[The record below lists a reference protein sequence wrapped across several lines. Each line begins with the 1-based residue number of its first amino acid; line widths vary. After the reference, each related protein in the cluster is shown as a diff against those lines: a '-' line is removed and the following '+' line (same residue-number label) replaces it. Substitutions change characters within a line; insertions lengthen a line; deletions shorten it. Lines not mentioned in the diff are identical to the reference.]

1 MARLDLTKIRFLII
15 DDFANYR
22 SMLRSILTSCGAQ
35 QIEDA
40 RDAKEALQKMTYNR
54 FDVILCDYNLGDG
67 QNGQQLLE
75 EIMYRHLIP
84 YGTIYIMITA
94 ENTQSMVMAAVEYRP
109 DGYLNKP
116 FPKDLLL
123 KRLNMLVEKKSIM
136 KDIYKAYNNKEYL
149 RALSIA
155 DKKMALHS
163 KQALDIGKLKGEIA
177 LTAGELDLALQIYD
191 KALTVRDFQWA
202 KVGKAK
208 VLIKLRELD
217 QAQSLLQEVIA
228 ENKNYIEAYDLLAGI
243 LEQQGKTK
251 EVQSVLSSASSI
263 SPNTIAR
270 QQHLAQ
276 IAIQNDDFKTAEKSL
291 KRAVTQ
297 GKNSYFGSVNDNMN
311 LVKLYVENGKGKQA
325 VQTLSLAKNIYK
337 KDKAAMLHTQFVES
351 MIQNKLG
358 NEDKARDLFQKAIA
372 NIHGPL
378 AELPSGLQKDLL
390 TTTEDLGE
398 TELAEALKDDINNK
412 NVQDNNSI
420 EEMTKKYHYLL
431 QNGKGMR
438 LYNNSRLS
446 EAIDVFEDAAKNLPE
461 RISVNMNAA
470 QALLFY
476 IKTRGKNDTLL
487 LDKAR
492 YFLNVSQKLDNS
504 NEKYQKLETIYSE
517 LS

>member
-1 MARLDLTKIRFLII
+1 MARLDLSKIRFLII

-22 SMLRSILTSCGAQ
+22 SMLRSILVSCGAE

-40 RDAKEALQKMTYNR
+40 RDAQDALKKITYNQ

-75 EIMYRHLIP
+75 EVMHRHLIP

-123 KRLNMLVEKKSIM
+123 KRLQMLVDKKAIM
-136 KDIYKAYNNKEYL
+136 KDIYKAYNKKEYTL
-149 RALSIA
+149 ALSIA
-155 DKKMALHS
+155 DEKMALHS

-177 LTAGELDLALQIYD
+177 LAAKELDIALQVYD
-191 KALTVRDFQWA
+191 KALSVRDFQWA

-208 VLIKLRELD
+208 VLIAQHDLK
-217 QAQSLLQEVIA
+217 QAQTLLQEVIE
-228 ENKNYIEAYDLLAGI
+228 ENKNYIEAYDLLAQI
-243 LEQQGKTK
+243 LEQQGKTQ
-251 EVQSVLSSASSI
+251 EVQSVLSRAARI
-263 SPNTIAR
+263 SPNTITR

-276 IAIQNDDFKTAEKSL
+276 VAIKNDDFDTAEKSL
-291 KRAVTQ
+291 KQAVTQ
-297 GKNSYFGSVNDNMN
+297 GKNSCFGSIGDNMN
-311 LVKLYVENGKGKQA
+311 LAKLYIDNGKGKKA
-325 VQTLSLAKNIYK
+325 VQTITSAKKIYK
-337 KDKAAMLHTQFVES
+337 KDKKALLHTQFVES
-351 MIQNKLG
+351 MTQHKLG
-358 NEDKARDLFQKAIA
+358 NEDKARDLFQQAIA
-372 NIHGPL
+372 NINGPL
-378 AELPSGLQKDLL
+378 SELPPELQDDLI

-398 TELAEALKDDINNK
+398 TELAEALKDDIYNTAGHDHAN
-412 NVQDNNSI
+412 I
-420 EEMTKKYHYLL
+420 EGMAQKYHYLL

-438 LYNNSRLS
+438 LYNNNHL
-446 EAIDVFEDAAKNLPE
+446 FESIGLFADAAENLPD

-476 IKTRGKNDTLL
+476 IKATGKNDEL

-492 YFLNVSQKLDNS
+492 YFLDVSQNLDNS
-504 NEKYQKLETIYSE
+504 NEKYQKLESIYSE